1 MTALTEQ
8 VRETVTPYKFGGNK
22 MATAL
27 WLLSL
32 DSGQDEETGSSTEWG
47 YWMARFGKRLLIE
60 DSQGFVSCEKFES
73 EDAARAA
80 FNESEQAYAG
90 MVES

>member
-1 MTALTEQ
+1 
-8 VRETVTPYKFGGNK
+8 
-22 MATAL
+22 
-27 WLLSL
+27 
-32 DSGQDEETGSSTEWG
+32 
-47 YWMARFGKRLLIE
+47 MARFGKRLLIE

-90 MVES
+90 TVES